1 MYIKKIGDMYHPSY
15 GSYVGCAYHCPS
27 WCSFK
32 SFTTRGPQPL
42 PPHAPVPALVRSLIL
57 GNVSQPSKIASLIAF
72 LEFFHVGIHQR

>member
-1 MYIKKIGDMYHPSY
+1 MLID
-15 GSYVGCAYHCPS
+15 YHCPS

-72 LEFFHVGIHQR
+72 LVILRQVQTFVNLSKMAVGI